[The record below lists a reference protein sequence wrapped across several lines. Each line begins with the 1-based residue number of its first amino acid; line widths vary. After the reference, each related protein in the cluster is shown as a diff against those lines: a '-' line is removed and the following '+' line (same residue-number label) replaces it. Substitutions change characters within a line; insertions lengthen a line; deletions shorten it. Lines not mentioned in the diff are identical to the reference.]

1 MTTVEAIKDMMAVW
15 DAIMTDAK
23 QTFPN
28 MTGEELQAIVS
39 KYFRIQ
45 FNIPQ
50 NGTGR
55 EEWKSWA
62 SNVTAF

>member
-23 QTFPN
+23 QTFPD

-50 NGTGR
+50 NGACR
-55 EEWKSWA
+55 KEWKTWSSKVA
-62 SNVTAF
+62 AF